1 MARPLGCAALEY
13 PPLSTA
19 PLRPWG
25 GHMRARTV
33 QTWIARHLLVRLR
46 LENVCTSYLLFL
58 MVAPRKHSL
67 EEAARFAGLHKSQFS
82 KMLKAHSKVAVYTL
96 DSLSK
101 KPAKQVA
108 KARQKLKELPWDIA
122 LVVDSTLQQRASLH
136 PENAKT
142 FNHGQGFVVGHQWTN
157 IVLLLHDL
165 LIPLRPIPFYS
176 QRYCRDHKLEY
187 RTEHDRVVEYIQQL
201 QLEEYIG
208 SYDPRAVVVLTD
220 SGYDNKKIQ
229 NAIAA
234 KHWHFIIAL
243 GKTRSVKSAKLDLT
257 TPKSKQWCHIAM
269 FFRHHRW
276 LKWQTIRI
284 PTNGTKRKRMEFRT
298 RDTIGYLR
306 HVGQVQLVCSEARKR
321 PEGRRKYLAC
331 NDMRVTARQIV
342 LGYRLRWAIE
352 LFHKTVKQQLG
363 FEDVATSGFDSVISH
378 VHWVYCAYILLS
390 MSPPGVVAGGKC
402 LGDKQ
407 RQLQQHLANQ
417 EKRRVLQQLT
427 QIGGVQ
433 RYTDALRQALADA

>member
-1 MARPLGCAALEY
+1 
-13 PPLSTA
+13 
-19 PLRPWG
+19 
-25 GHMRARTV
+25 MRAQTV
-33 QTWIARHLLVRLR
+33 QTWIARHILVRLR

-58 MVAPRKHSL
+58 MVATRKHSL
-67 EEAARFAGLHKSQFS
+67 EEAARFSGLHKSQFS

-96 DSLSK
+96 ESLSK
-101 KPAKQVA
+101 KQAKQVA
-108 KARQKLKELPWDIA
+108 KARHKLHELPWYIA
-122 LVVDSTLQQRASLH
+122 IVVDSTLQHRACLH

-157 IVLLLHDL
+157 IVLLLNDM

-176 QRYCRDHKLEY
+176 QRYCRDRKLEY
-187 RTEHDRVVEYIQQL
+187 RTEHDLVVEYLQKL

-208 SYDPRAVVVLTD
+208 SYDPREVVVLTD

-229 NAIAA
+229 HAIAA

-243 GKTRSVKSAKLDLT
+243 GKTRSVKSAMLSLT
-257 TPKSKQWCHIAM
+257 TPKSKQWCPIAT
-269 FFRHHRW
+269 FFRNHRW

-284 PTNGTKRKRMEFRT
+284 TTNGTKRKRMEFRT

-306 HVGQVQLVCSEARKR
+306 YVGQVQLVCSEPRKR
-321 PEGRRKYLAC
+321 PDGRRKYLAC
-331 NDMRVTARQIV
+331 NDMRVTARQIII
-342 LGYRLRWAIE
+342 GYRLRWAIE

-363 FEDVATSGFDSVISH
+363 FEDVATSGFDSVMSH
-378 VHWVYCAYILLS
+378 VHWVYCAHILLS
-390 MSPPGVVAGGKC
+390 MSPPGVSAGVKS

-407 RQLQQHLANQ
+407 RQLQQLLENQ

-433 RYTDALRQALADA
+433 RYTDELRQALADA

>member
-1 MARPLGCAALEY
+1 
-13 PPLSTA
+13 
-19 PLRPWG
+19 
-25 GHMRARTV
+25 MRAQTI
-33 QTWIARHLLVRLR
+33 QTWIARHILVRLR

-58 MVAPRKHSL
+58 MVATRKHSI
-67 EEAARFAGLHKSQFS
+67 EEAARFSGLHKSQFS
-82 KMLKAHSKVAVYTL
+82 KMLKTHSKVAVSTL
-96 DSLSK
+96 ESLSK
-101 KPAKQVA
+101 KQAKQVA
-108 KARQKLKELPWDIA
+108 KARHKLQELPWNIA
-122 LVVDSTLQQRASLH
+122 IVVDSTLQHRASLH

-157 IVLLLHDL
+157 IVLLLNDM

-176 QRYCRDHKLEY
+176 QRYCRDRKLEY
-187 RTEHDRVVEYIQQL
+187 RTEHDLVVDYIEQL

-229 NAIAA
+229 KAIAA
-234 KHWHFIIAL
+234 KQWHFIIAL
-243 GKTRSVKSAKLDLT
+243 GKTRSVKSAMLYLT
-257 TPKSKQWCHIAM
+257 TPKSKQWCHIAT
-269 FFRHHRW
+269 FFYNHRW

-284 PTNGTKRKRMEFRT
+284 TTNGTKRKRMEFRT

-306 HVGQVQLVCSEARKR
+306 YVGQVQLVCSELRKR

-331 NDMRVTARQIV
+331 NDMRVTARQII

-363 FEDVATSGFDSVISH
+363 FGDVATSAFDSVMSH
-378 VHWVYCAYILLS
+378 VHWVYCAHILLY
-390 MSPPGVVAGGKC
+390 MSPPGVSAGAKR
-402 LGDKQ
+402 LGDRQ
-407 RQLQQHLANQ
+407 RQLQQLLANQ

-433 RYTDALRQALADA
+433 RYTDKLRQALADV

>member
-1 MARPLGCAALEY
+1 
-13 PPLSTA
+13 
-19 PLRPWG
+19 
-25 GHMRARTV
+25 MRAQTV
-33 QTWIARHLLVRLR
+33 QTWIARHIVVRLR

-58 MVAPRKHSL
+58 MVATTKHSL
-67 EEAARFAGLHKSQFS
+67 EEAARFSGLQKSQFS
-82 KMLKAHSKVAVYTL
+82 KMLKAHSHVAVYTL
-96 DSLSK
+96 ESLSK
-101 KPAKQVA
+101 KQAKHVA
-108 KARQKLKELPWDIA
+108 KARQKLTELPWKIA
-122 LVVDSTLQQRASLH
+122 IVVDSTLQHRASLH

-157 IVLLLHDL
+157 IVLLLNDL

-176 QRYCRDHKLEY
+176 QRYCRDRKLEY

-208 SYDPRAVVVLTD
+208 SYDPREVVVLTD

-229 NAIAA
+229 KAIAA
-234 KHWHFIIAL
+234 KHWHFISAL
-243 GKTRSVKSAKLDLT
+243 GKTRSVKSAILSLT
-257 TPKSKQWCHIAM
+257 TPKSKQWSPIAT
-269 FFRHHRW
+269 FFRNHRW

-284 PTNGTKRKRMEFRT
+284 TTNGTKRKRMEFRT

-306 HVGQVQLVCSEARKR
+306 YVGQVQLVCSEPRRR

-331 NDMRVTARQIV
+331 NDMRVTARQII

-352 LFHKTVKQQLG
+352 LFHKTVKQHLG
-363 FEDVATSGFDSVISH
+363 FEDVATSGFDSVMSH

-390 MSPPGVVAGGKC
+390 MSPPGVSAGAQS

-407 RQLQQHLANQ
+407 RQLQQLLENQ

-433 RYTDALRQALADA
+433 RYKDALRQALADA

>member
-1 MARPLGCAALEY
+1 
-13 PPLSTA
+13 
-19 PLRPWG
+19 
-25 GHMRARTV
+25 MRAQTM
-33 QTWIARHLLVRLR
+33 QTWIARHILVRLR

-58 MVAPRKHSL
+58 MVVTTKHSL
-67 EEAARFAGLHKSQFS
+67 EEAARFSGLHKSQFS

-96 DSLSK
+96 ESLSK
-101 KPAKQVA
+101 KHAKHVA
-108 KARQKLKELPWDIA
+108 TARQKLKELPWHIA
-122 LVVDSTLQQRASLH
+122 IIVDSTLQRRASLH

-157 IVLLLHDL
+157 IVLLLNDL

-176 QRYCRDHKLEY
+176 QRYCRDRKLAY
-187 RTEHDRVVEYIQQL
+187 RTEHDLVVEYIQQL

-208 SYDPRAVVVLTD
+208 SYDPCEVVVLTD

-243 GKTRSVKSAKLDLT
+243 GKTRSVKSALLALT
-257 TPKSKQWCHIAM
+257 TPKSKQWSPIAT
-269 FFRHHRW
+269 FFRNHRW

-284 PTNGTKRKRMEFRT
+284 TTNGTKRKRMEFRT

-306 HVGQVQLVCSEARKR
+306 YVGQVQLVCSEPRKR
-321 PEGRRKYLAC
+321 PDGRRKYFAC
-331 NDMRVTARQIV
+331 NDLRVTARQIM

-352 LFHKTVKQQLG
+352 LFHKMVKQHLG
-363 FEDVATSGFDSVISH
+363 FEDVATSGFASVMSH
-378 VHWVYCAYILLS
+378 VHWVYCAYILFS
-390 MSPPGVVAGGKC
+390 MAPPGVSAGAKS
-402 LGDKQ
+402 LGDRQ
-407 RQLQQHLANQ
+407 RQLQQLLENQ

-433 RYTDALRQALADA
+433 RYKAELRQALADG